1 MRRSEATH
9 EKSGKLVTECDTVSW
24 IHIVGI
30 TVVMSNLV
38 VVGMAHS
45 KRELG
50 FDVAQRAF
58 NNGTVG
64 AGGYRIHYLMY

>member
-9 EKSGKLVTECDTVSW
+9 EKSRKLVTECDTMSR
-24 IHIVGI
+24 IYIVGI
-30 TVVMSNLV
+30 KVIMSNLV

-45 KRELG
+45 NRELG
-50 FDVAQRAF
+50 FDVAQRAC
-58 NNGTVG
+58 NNETVG